1 MIGCLVDAVVGP
13 ALRRG
18 SAMWALGI
26 GPMHVRPRALL
37 VRWVSQ
43 RLGTTVA
50 RGVLLYVAAT
60 FFAVIDSGLL
70 CVSGAK

>member
-1 MIGCLVDAVVGP
+1 MPVVGP

-50 RGVLLYVAAT
+50 RGVLLYMAA
-60 FFAVIDSGLL
+60 ISSRGLADDYL
-70 CVSGAK
+70 VRLAPCNSCV